1 MIQNGENIM
10 TAQSFF
16 TNLARIFL
24 RPLSF
29 IPALLIMYF
38 IYSFSAQDGPTSSQ
52 LSSSMSHKIIHVIDR
67 VFDFELTEEQI
78 DNGAEKIHYYIRKT
92 AHFTEYFILAAA
104 ISLPLYVYGIRGI
117 WLMLTALILCV
128 GFACL
133 DEYHQLFV
141 AGRGSSTKDILI
153 DSFGSLTGIV
163 FTRIIGYI
171 SRKSFFEPIFK
182 IKHY

>member
-1 MIQNGENIM
+1 M

-16 TNLARIFL
+16 ITLARIIL
-24 RPLSF
+24 KPLSF
-29 IPALLIMYF
+29 VPALVIMYC
-38 IYSFSAQDGPTSSQ
+38 IYSFSAQDGTTSSQ
-52 LSSSMSHKIIHVIDR
+52 LSLSVSHKVIHVVDR
-67 VFDFELTEEQI
+67 VFDFDLTEEQV
-78 DNGAEKIHYYIRKT
+78 DKGVERIHYYIRKT
-92 AHFTEYFILAAA
+92 AHFTEYFILAVA

-117 WLMLTALILCV
+117 WLMLTSLILCI

-141 AGRGSSTKDILI
+141 SGRGASKKDVLI
-153 DSFGSLTGIV
+153 DTFGSLTGIV

-182 IKHY
+182 KR